1 MHYAGG
7 RIRSVGQVTACLVA
21 MRYLKLASS
30 VDMNGLVTSAGD
42 SPLGD
47 PIGERTHEL
56 EGRPCIAQTTRS
68 AGTWSGTT
76 PTWNQLRRPRSRP
89 TRVATRPGSRPF
101 RRRRED
107 LAGGAAGCLAGRD
120 RGGRRGPSAPQNAR
134 RRRQERVT
142 AVWQG
147 RPPSNANSPFRH
159 VCASCGS
166 ASCWVEL

>member
-1 MHYAGG
+1 LHYAGG

-56 EGRPCIAQTTRS
+56 EGRRCIAHTTRS

-101 RRRRED
+101 RRRCGD

-120 RGGRRGPSAPQNAR
+120 RGGRPGPSAPQNAR
-134 RRRQERVT
+134 RRRQERRDSYLPGEPTLEREQPV
-142 AVWQG
+142 
-147 RPPSNANSPFRH
+147 SSCLCFR
-159 VCASCGS
+159 
-166 ASCWVEL
+166 